1 VFGGNAVLPIELVR
15 ILLITFLYAA
25 AIFGWGGAACR
36 LLRTAELSLADR
48 IAARAVLGCL
58 VFYAVFIAMAA
69 AGHLD
74 RSAIFAVSTA
84 GLILSCLEL
93 RGGIVP
99 LQQAFHEIANWR
111 RKEKIL
117 IGAVCILGALQIVCG
132 LTPLTFYDSQVYQL
146 LAPIEF
152 LRAGRLVHI
161 PWNVLTNG
169 PMALQLT
176 FGMSWIADPSGNT
189 FKLLLTLF
197 GCLSLLAAAK
207 IGKRMGIQGA
217 LTAALFVAAYPE
229 FWIHQT
235 FGVVDLPVAAFL
247 VFGSFWWLECLKRDD
262 WTLAVLT
269 GIAFGFVIASRYQ
282 GVVLVPWVLIG
293 AVAAGAGEEPK
304 IIRRSLPKAVA
315 VVAVASAMVLPWLLR
330 NYFIFGNPVFPVLQN
345 ILGGSEWS
353 VEQGVRLNQEV
364 MGRPLSALSLHQ
376 IALAPLQAVL
386 IFPGNGLFGIPIL
399 AGSLAAVF
407 WRGYKPVRVCAILGL
422 GGLVI
427 WGLLRPQ
434 PGVQLLRFNAA
445 SILFLLSC
453 TGAVLGNDAEGR
465 PRSFALGAV
474 LAFGSL
480 AIATITVPRLVPV
493 WPVLSSSTAR
503 LQFWQANVPSWKAL
517 EFANTRLDARHD
529 KVLFIGET
537 RALWL
542 RIPFVAPSAYNGAQL
557 VSLFSANGSAD
568 TWRKTLHD
576 LGITHIL
583 ICSSEW
589 QRLADGYG
597 YFRLGD
603 RDLNRFLGWLH
614 SLPLVFDDGS
624 GNVLLSVS

>member
-1 VFGGNAVLPIELVR
+1 
-15 ILLITFLYAA
+15 
-25 AIFGWGGAACR
+25 
-36 LLRTAELSLADR
+36 
-48 IAARAVLGCL
+48 
-58 VFYAVFIAMAA
+58 
-69 AGHLD
+69 
-74 RSAIFAVSTA
+74 
-84 GLILSCLEL
+84 
-93 RGGIVP
+93 
-99 LQQAFHEIANWR
+99 
-111 RKEKIL
+111 
-117 IGAVCILGALQIVCG
+117 
-132 LTPLTFYDSQVYQL
+132 
-146 LAPIEF
+146 
-152 LRAGRLVHI
+152 
-161 PWNVLTNG
+161 
-169 PMALQLT
+169 
-176 FGMSWIADPSGNT
+176 
-189 FKLLLTLF
+189 
-197 GCLSLLAAAK
+197 
-207 IGKRMGIQGA
+207 
-217 LTAALFVAAYPE
+217 
-229 FWIHQT
+229 
-235 FGVVDLPVAAFL
+235 
-247 VFGSFWWLECLKRDD
+247 
-262 WTLAVLT
+262 
-269 GIAFGFVIASRYQ
+269 
-282 GVVLVPWVLIG
+282 
-293 AVAAGAGEEPK
+293 
-304 IIRRSLPKAVA
+304 
-315 VVAVASAMVLPWLLR
+315 MVLPWLLR
-330 NYFIFGNPVFPVLQN
+330 NYLIFGNPVFPVLQN

-364 MGRPLSALSLHQ
+364 MGRSLSALSLPQ
-376 IALAPLQAVL
+376 IFLAPLQAVL

-399 AGSLAAVF
+399 VGSLATVF
-407 WRGYKPVRVCAILGL
+407 WRGYKGVRVYAILGL

-465 PRSFALGAV
+465 PRNIALTAV
-474 LAFGSL
+474 LASGSL
-480 AIATITVPRLVPV
+480 AIALITVPRLVPV
-493 WPVLSSSTAR
+493 WPVLSNPTAR

-517 EFANTRLDARHD
+517 EFANTRLDAGRD

-568 TWRKTLHD
+568 TWSKSLHG

-614 SLPLVFDDGS
+614 SLKLVFDDGS